1 MGERMKKYIF
11 IENKFVKIER
21 NVPFAGC
28 ISPRYYFGLIF
39 KASTPR
45 VGRHELNVVCFYVV

>member
-1 MGERMKKYIF
+1 MKKCIF

-45 VGRHELNVVCFYVV
+45 VGRHELNIVCFYVV